1 MAQGTPHRRLYLRLP
16 AQLPAGVQSSLAQA
30 IAQVGTHAGCVLLC
44 RETGIT
50 DASHLDET
58 WAEQILHLAHARDI
72 AVLVEGDVELARK
85 IGADGVQV
93 AADAALYARARERLG
108 ADAIIG
114 VDCGQSRHDAM
125 VLAELGADY
134 VAFAARS
141 HSPQAQ
147 EELAEL
153 IGWWSEIFVVPCVA
167 FGVESAA
174 TATAL
179 AALGADFVAPAESF
193 WLAPEPTA
201 GLAEFAAALDQ
212 ARNAA

>member
-1 MAQGTPHRRLYLRLP
+1 MAQGTPHCRLYLRLP
-16 AQLPAGVQSSLAQA
+16 AQLPACIQSSLAQA

-44 RETGIT
+44 RETGSS
-50 DASHLDET
+50 DAAPLDET

-93 AADAALYARARERLG
+93 AADAALYARARAGLG
-108 ADAIIG
+108 AGAIIG

-134 VAFAARS
+134 VAFEARS
-141 HSPQAQ
+141 HSLPAEQ
-147 EELAEL
+147 ELAEL

-167 FGVESAA
+167 FGVESAD
-174 TATAL
+174 TARAL
-179 AALGADFVAPAESF
+179 AALGADFVAPAESL
-193 WLAPEPTA
+193 WLAPDATA
-201 GLAEFAAALDQ
+201 RLAEFAAALGQ